1 MSSTLREKDNELKA
15 KDKEIKKLKEQIAML
30 YGELEKRRMLE
41 KRKRY

>member
-30 YGELEKRRMLE
+30 YGELEKQRMFGQRR
-41 KRKRY
+41 R